1 MVLIRI
7 SLVISD
13 AEHLFMFLLAVCM
26 LWKDVCSGPLPILKS
41 DVFSLL
47 SCVGSLCIFYVSLLL
62 DKWFADIFLPVCKL
76 ALRFVAGVL
85 GSAEAF
91 GFYPVVE
98 RMGHGAG
105 SRCRTLC
112 VRLSVAA
119 Q

>member
-1 MVLIRI
+1 MVLICI

-13 AEHLFMFLLAVCM
+13 AERLFMFLLAICM
-26 LWKDVCSGPLPILKS
+26 LWKDVYSDPLPVFKS

-47 SCVGSLCIFYVSLLL
+47 SCESSLCIFYVNLLL
-62 DKWFADIFLPVCKL
+62 DKWFTDLFLPACKL
-76 ALRFVAGVL
+76 ALHFVAGVL
-85 GSAEAF
+85 GCAEAF